1 MLGRI
6 SEMQSEKLKTI
17 NAETPVY
24 HGIPSKEKWEL
35 GLTGQ
40 VHRHSEEKARKYQE
54 DGVFGYNSC
63 NVDDVWD
70 FSDIAV
76 THRVENDQTETNTKR
91 VASLKKAV
99 QKLKDRVMLGDSE
112 TAVTLLED
120 FSGQDF

>member
-1 MLGRI
+1 
-6 SEMQSEKLKTI
+6 MQSDKLKTI

-24 HGIPSKEKWEL
+24 HGISSKEKWEL

-40 VHRHSEEKARKYQE
+40 VPRHSEEKARKYHE

-63 NVDDVWD
+63 SVDDIWD
-70 FSDIAV
+70 FSNIAV
-76 THRVENDQTETNTKR
+76 THMAQNDQTDINTIR